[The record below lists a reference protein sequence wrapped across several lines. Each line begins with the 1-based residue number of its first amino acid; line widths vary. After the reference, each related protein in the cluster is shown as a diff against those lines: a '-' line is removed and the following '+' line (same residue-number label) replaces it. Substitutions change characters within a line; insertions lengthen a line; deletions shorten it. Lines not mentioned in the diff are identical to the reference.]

1 MKTKHSFNIALT
13 IFALFT
19 GSILHAQQA
28 LAANT
33 PATININNGQRV
45 QLSFTAPSAGEYRFE
60 SSNNG
65 SLDPVAYSAA
75 SGSGSTVVINDDSG
89 SGTNFRFTRNL
100 SAGEVFT
107 FFAGVHSDRGNGSY
121 TVNVQG
127 TASQAA
133 NAPPP
138 VALAANA
145 LATVDISRGVRVQV
159 SFTAP
164 QAGDFIFESTSNGSL
179 NPVAFSAASGTT
191 SAVTIDNNSGEG
203 NNFRFTR
210 TLRAGEVFTFFAG
223 VLSNTGNGSYSVGVF
238 RAGGQLPAQPAAQ
251 TTVSAGITLSVN
263 SPLLVNINSGRRMQ
277 VSFTAPSAG
286 NFTFESTNNGS
297 LDPVS
302 FVNSPETFGATRN
315 TIIDDDSGN
324 GNNFRFTRDLR
335 SGEVFTFF
343 AGVRNDRGNGT
354 YTVSVQAMQ
363 LTALA
368 ANTPTTI
375 NINNGQRVLVSF
387 TAPQAGNFIIESVNN
402 GSSDPVAFSSS
413 SGGVNIDNNSGG
425 NRNFLFARN
434 FRAGETFTFFSGVHN
449 DRGNGSYAIR
459 IIRIVVAPMT
469 QTKWNQGSPYNDLIP
484 MVGGRRVTD
493 CGNLALAKILHYHQ
507 YPVRGNGQST
517 RVRINSDSVTV
528 PTVNF
533 NVAYDWGNMLNNY
546 TTANPGNA
554 QQRNAVATLLYHVSA
569 AVGSKTPERSN
580 YPNNYVAAL
589 TDVFGYNA
597 QVYFRSSFND
607 AQWEAMIRQQ
617 LDSGL
622 PVYYWGRRTSGSHAF
637 VVDGY
642 DSSGRFHINWGWSGN
657 DNGWYTLNNL
667 NPPSTGHYNTGHL
680 IITMRPARR

>member
-1 MKTKHSFNIALT
+1 MKIKYSFIVALT
-13 IFALFT
+13 IFAMFT
-19 GSILHAQQA
+19 GILHAQQTLSVNA
-28 LAANT
+28 PGTAAVNGGQRMQLNFTAPAAGNYVFFSDNNGSLDPVAYSAASGTARAVIIDDDSGEGRNFRFLQNLNAGEVFTFFAGVHNDRGNGSYTISVQTVIIPSVSFAANT
-33 PATININNGQRV
+33 PATININSGQRV
-45 QLSFTAPSAGEYRFE
+45 QLSFTAPQSGEYRFE

-65 SLDPVAYSAA
+65 SLDPVAYSAVSGTA
-75 SGSGSTVVINDDSG
+75 SAVVINDDGG
-89 SGTNFRFTRNL
+89 SGTNFRFTRTL

-107 FFAGVHSDRGNGSY
+107 FFAGVHRDSGNGSY
-121 TVNVQG
+121 TVSALG
-127 TASQAA
+127 SGSQ
-133 NAPPP
+133 
-138 VALAANA
+138 
-145 LATVDISRGVRVQV
+145 
-159 SFTAP
+159 
-164 QAGDFIFESTSNGSL
+164 
-179 NPVAFSAASGTT
+179 TT
-191 SAVTIDNNSGEG
+191 QPA
-203 NNFRFTR
+203 
-210 TLRAGEVFTFFAG
+210 
-223 VLSNTGNGSYSVGVF
+223 
-238 RAGGQLPAQPAAQ
+238 AQPAAQ
-251 TTVSAGITLSVN
+251 PPTQPVVQTAASAGTTFS
-263 SPLLVNINSGRRMQ
+263 VNINNGMRVQ

-286 NFTFESTNNGS
+286 NFIFESANNGS
-297 LDPVS
+297 LDPVA
-302 FVNSPETFGATRN
+302 FVNSPDTWGATRN
-315 TIIDDDSGN
+315 TIIDDDSGS
-324 GNNFRFTRDLR
+324 GDNFRFLRDLH

-354 YTVSVQAMQ
+354 YTISVQGMQ
-363 LTALA
+363 PTALN
-368 ANTPTTI
+368 ANAPTTV
-375 NINNGQRVLVSF
+375 NINNGQRVPVSF
-387 TAPQAGNFIIESVNN
+387 TAPADGNFIIESLNN
-402 GSSDPVAFSSS
+402 GSLDPVAFSSS
-413 SGGVNIDNNSGG
+413 SGGVNIDNNSGE
-425 NRNFLFARN
+425 NRNFTFTRN
-434 FRAGETFTFFSGVHN
+434 FRAGETFTFFPGVHN

-469 QTKWNQGSPYNDLIP
+469 QTKWNQGSPYNDLFP

-493 CGNLALAKILHYHQ
+493 CGNLALAKIIHYHQ

-533 NVAYDWGNMLNNY
+533 NVAYDWGNMLDNY
-546 TTANPGNA
+546 TAANPGNT
-554 QQRNAVATLLYHVSA
+554 QQRNAVATLVYHVSA